1 MKIVV
6 ATDGSE
12 HSKVVAEA
20 VANRPFPPN
29 TEVKI
34 VSAFESITRFMYA
47 PLPMSG
53 NYEEFNIN
61 AEKNA
66 NEAIEEAAAVVRV
79 KNPDLILSTE
89 VLCGSPKEV
98 ILEVADAFGA
108 DLIVVGSQGLGAL
121 ERFLLGSVAQSV
133 ALHAKCSVEIVRQRA
148 S

>member
-1 MKIVV
+1 
-6 ATDGSE
+6 
-12 HSKVVAEA
+12 
-20 VANRPFPPN
+20 
-29 TEVKI
+29 
-34 VSAFESITRFMYA
+34 
-47 PLPMSG
+47 
-53 NYEEFNIN
+53 
-61 AEKNA
+61 
-66 NEAIEEAAAVVRV
+66 VRV